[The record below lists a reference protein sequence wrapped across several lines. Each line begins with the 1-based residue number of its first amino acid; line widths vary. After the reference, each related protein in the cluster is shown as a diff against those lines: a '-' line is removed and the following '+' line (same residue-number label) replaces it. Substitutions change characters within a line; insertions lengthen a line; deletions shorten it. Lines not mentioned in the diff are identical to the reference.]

1 MEKSMCRFLLGLGVG
16 SVLGAIAHRCS
27 QTDKAKE
34 LKKKMCCAAQQAAE
48 KVGEWMTGAKEKAAE
63 MAGKVADEVSDKAE
77 TVAQKADDAK
87 SKFQSY
93 SGR

>member
-1 MEKSMCRFLLGLGVG
+1 MCRFLLGLGVG

-48 KVGEWMTGAKEKAAE
+48 KAGEWMTNAKEKAE
-63 MAGKVADEVSDKAE
+63 EVGQKMAGTQNGE
-77 TVAQKADDAK
+77 
-87 SKFQSY
+87 
-93 SGR
+93 R